1 MKKIFGIMAL
11 AVTLAACTKNEVN
24 IQPADRDGGI
34 PFSATVSIESTPA
47 TKALADE
54 GPHLTASWVV
64 GDKVALIHN
73 GVSDEMTVDSVTDG
87 VATISGTISGSPSD
101 GDAVTVIY
109 PSSAADGATGNVK
122 SDLLYAQ
129 NGLLTG
135 EGSIAEKYDVR
146 KGTGTL
152 KVSDTATLGGN
163 VSLSNEFSIFKF
175 FVRGIDGTT
184 VISTRPLTITIG
196 AQEYVIT
203 PATATDV
210 LYVALPAVS
219 EQKVIFDAMDD
230 SNKTYTCAKLRTT
243 FTEGNYYQSTL
254 KMREY
259 VLMGEGY
266 NLKWATCNVGAVN
279 PEDYGDLYSW
289 GATNT
294 QSSYNWGSYPYMA
307 GGESSWQH
315 INKYTFADGQT
326 SASWYD
332 GSTFK
337 GDNGDGVEHKDLA
350 SYDYIDDV
358 ARQSWKGTWRTP
370 TMAEWTALRN
380 TDNFTWAWTNDYN
393 GTGVKG
399 RTVTSKVSGYEGNQI
414 FLPAAGY
421 YFGSTLADRG
431 SGGYY
436 WSSSLRANHSRDAQ
450 YILFFSSGKPE
461 GTDCGRQIGQSVRAV
476 AE

>member
-1 MKKIFGIMAL
+1 MMKKVFGIMAL
-11 AVTLAACTKNEVN
+11 ALTLAACNKTEVN
-24 IQPADRDGGI
+24 I
-34 PFSATVSIESTPA
+34 PFSATISIGNSPA

-54 GPHLTASWVV
+54 GTQLTATWAV

-73 GVSDEMTVDSVTDG
+73 GVSDEMTVASVTGG
-87 VATISGTISGSPSD
+87 VATISGTISGSPAD

-109 PSSAADGATGNVK
+109 PSSAADGATGDVK
-122 SDLLYAQ
+122 SDLLYTQ

-135 EGSIAEKYDVR
+135 EGSIAEKSDVR
-146 KGTGTL
+146 KGAGTL
-152 KVSDTATLGGN
+152 RVSGTATLGGS
-163 VSLSNEFSIFKF
+163 VELTNEFAIFKF
-175 FVRGIDGTT
+175 TVRGADGTT
-184 VISTRPLTITIG
+184 AINTCPLTVTIG
-196 AQEYVIT
+196 TQAYVIT
-203 PATATDV
+203 PATATDT
-210 LYVALPAVS
+210 LYVALPAAT
-219 EQKVIFDAMDD
+219 EQKVIFDAVDE

-243 FTEGNYYQSTL
+243 FTEGNYYQTTL

-266 NLKWATCNVGAVN
+266 NLKWATCNVGGDH
-279 PEDYGDLYSW
+279 PEDYGDYYSW
-289 GATNT
+289 GATST
-294 QSSYNWGSYPYMA
+294 QSSYNWGHYPYMA
-307 GGESSWQH
+307 VGKSSWEH

-326 SASWYD
+326 SGSWYD

-358 ARQSWKGTWRTP
+358 ARQRWKGTWRTP
-370 TMAEWTALRN
+370 TAAEWTALRN

-393 GTGVKG
+393 GTGAKG

-421 YFGSTLADRG
+421 YFTTIADDRG

-450 YILFFSSGKPE
+450 YIRFGSSGKPE
-461 GTDCGRQIGQSVRAV
+461 GTTCGRQNGQSVRAV